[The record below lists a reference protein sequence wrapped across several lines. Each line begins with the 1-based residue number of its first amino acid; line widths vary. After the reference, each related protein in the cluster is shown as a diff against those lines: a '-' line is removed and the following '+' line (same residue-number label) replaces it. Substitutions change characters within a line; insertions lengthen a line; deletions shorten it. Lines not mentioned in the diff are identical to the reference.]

1 MGKYSPMTTIKPKP
15 RQEGPH
21 PVWRGIGCLMLVI
34 VPFISFGLA
43 EITVQDPWAQQ
54 FIPFQLLGNPVMS
67 PSLWKIGSLNPL
79 LGFIQSQD
87 NLYGALVFTVLFI
100 IVLGTL
106 ISVANALIYKSMG
119 PPQYGPLDAPPPRY
133 KVRRYKR

>member
-1 MGKYSPMTTIKPKP
+1 MGKYSPNTVRPMP
-15 RQEGPH
+15 RKEQPH
-21 PVWRGIGCLMLVI
+21 PVWRGIGCILMII

-43 EITVQDPWAQQ
+43 EIIVQSAWAQQ
-54 FIPFQLLGNPVMS
+54 FIPYQLLGNPVL
-67 PSLWKIGSLNPL
+67 PTWLWNVGSLVPI